1 MNQPVSEQAGAHAY
15 ASSPAG
21 GHSTE
26 AAELPPCPL
35 AFAEAERR
43 LLRRTGRL
51 AELSDKRR
59 DVLASMLRLG
69 VQWRDAGGWFALK
82 FKTIASELGCSYN
95 TVNNHVQ
102 ALRVD
107 GWIERQRD
115 ITGARRSGMPVG
127 LTRLT
132 DLALAELGLVRHA
145 QPPEH
150 ACRDFKEKSPSERN
164 PPQAPP
170 VDNAARPNPELGTYP
185 PEHQATSRPA
195 CVMAP
200 DGSRIPADLAPLLM
214 GMTGRQLCGAMRLA
228 GPLGVRLQHIAARAL
243 SAILDADK
251 PVAYL
256 RFLVRSGRDWTAAP
270 PVRRETAPPVSIK
283 SRNTLAGERED
294 TERKREAVEQR
305 AQLSKPRIE
314 HLQAFAA
321 LKSASKLRGLQAASG
336 INADHHPCHS
346 GLG

>member
-1 MNQPVSEQAGAHAY
+1 MNLPVSEQAGAHAY
-15 ASSPAG
+15 ASSPAS

-43 LLRRTGRL
+43 LLRRIGRL
-51 AELSDKRR
+51 AELPDKRR

-69 VQWRDAGGWFALK
+69 VQWRDASEWFALK
-82 FKTIASELGCSYN
+82 FDTIARELGCSYN

-102 ALRVD
+102 ALKVD
-107 GWIERQRD
+107 GWVERQRD
-115 ITGARRSGMPVG
+115 ITGARRNGMPVG

-132 DLALAELGLVRHA
+132 DLALAELGLVQHA

-150 ACRDFKEKSPSERN
+150 ACRDLKEKSPSERN
-164 PPQAPP
+164 APQAPP
-170 VDNAARPNPELGTYP
+170 VDNAARPNPEPSTHP
-185 PEHQATSRPA
+185 PEPQATSRSA

-214 GMTGRQLCGAMRLA
+214 GMTGRQLCAAMRLA

-256 RFLVRSGRDWTAAP
+256 RFLVRSGRDWTAP
-270 PVRRETAPPVSIK
+270 PSVRRETALPVSIK

-294 TERKREAVEQR
+294 MERERKAAEHR
-305 AQLSKPRIE
+305 AQRSKPRAE
-314 HLQAFAA
+314 HLQVFAA
-321 LKSASKLRGLQAASG
+321 LKLASRLRELQAA
-336 INADHHPCHS
+336 D
-346 GLG
+346 